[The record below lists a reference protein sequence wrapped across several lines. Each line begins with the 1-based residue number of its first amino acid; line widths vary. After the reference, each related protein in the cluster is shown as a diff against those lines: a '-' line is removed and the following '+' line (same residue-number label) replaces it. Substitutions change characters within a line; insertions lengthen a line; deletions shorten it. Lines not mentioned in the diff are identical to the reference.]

1 MNFIKRYSLIFA
13 FIVAVVGSYLSLF
26 ASEILGLEPC
36 PLCWYQRVFL
46 FPLVIIL
53 FVASYS
59 KDREVIKYA
68 LPLSVVGG
76 IFAMYQFLVQNFDIP
91 SFCGIKCKEKTAVFL
106 DFIDFSVLSF
116 AGFFLISIFLILAK
130 KYKKS

>member
-1 MNFIKRYSLIFA
+1 VKFIKRYSLIFA
-13 FIVAVVGSYLSLF
+13 FIIAIVGTYLSLY
-26 ASEILGLEPC
+26 ASEVLGLEPC

-53 FVASYS
+53 FVAAYS
-59 KDREVIKYA
+59 RDRNVIKYA
-68 LPLSVVGG
+68 LPLSVIGG
-76 IFAMYQFLVQNFDIP
+76 MFAFYQFLVQNFDVP

-106 DFIDFSVLSF
+106 DFIDFSILSF
-116 AGFFLISIFLILAK
+116 IGFFLISVFLILAK